1 LDKTHIVFG
10 NINLDIIA
18 QAPKIPAPDS
28 SIRLEKLT
36 ISVGGG
42 AVNYSVAVSRLGDIP
57 FLAGKTGKEFRGLGF
72 SDILRKEKV
81 RVDFVRYTRKK
92 SIGISIIL
100 NIDYE
105 PRRILFHRGA
115 NLLIDKKMIISV
127 LKKAEKP
134 DIIHIASLRPWVVR
148 EVYNFYLSIN
158 NRPLISY
165 DPGSE
170 TKYILKELQKHLHL
184 VDILL
189 INEEEYHLVFRNKK
203 DFKNF
208 LVNNPNMVVVVK
220 RGKKGG
226 TVYYKNATFSHKPP
240 KLKII
245 DTTGSGDAFN
255 AAFNV
260 CFLEKNDLEECI
272 KWAVT
277 NGTLKA
283 TRLGSISSPSRKELF
298 SLLRNLPR

>member
-1 LDKTHIVFG
+1 MDKIHLVFG

-18 QAPKIPAPDS
+18 KAPKIPEPDS

-36 ISVGGG
+36 ISAGGG

-57 FLAGKTGKEFRGLGF
+57 FLVGKTGKEFRGLGL
-72 SDILRKEKV
+72 SEILRRENVKL
-81 RVDFVRYTRKK
+81 DFIQYSRRE

-115 NLLIDKKMIISV
+115 NLLIDKKMVRKV
-127 LKKAEKP
+127 LKKAGKP
-134 DIIHIASLRPWVVR
+134 EIIHIASLKPWVVK
-148 EVYNFYLSIN
+148 EVHSFYSSSE

-170 TKYILKELQKHLHL
+170 TKYILDELHRHIQL

-189 INEEEYHLVFRNKK
+189 INEEEYHMVFRNKK
-203 DFKNF
+203 EFTSYLN
-208 LVNNPNMVVVVK
+208 NNPNTIVVVK
-220 RGKKGG
+220 RGRKGG
-226 TVYYKNATFSHKPP
+226 TAYYKNNTFSFRPP

-260 CFLEKNDLEECI
+260 CFLENNDLKECI

-283 TRLGSISSPSRKELF
+283 TRTGSISSPSRKELF
-298 SLLRNLPR
+298 SLLSYYSR